1 MEITESVI
9 INKTVKVTNALNQ
22 ICDLGMRLALDDFGT
37 GYSSLSYLQKFPF
50 HILKIDKSFI
60 DDLDVRGSNTKI
72 VKAIIALANSFDL
85 RVIAEGVE
93 TKAVKQEVKRLG
105 ADAYQGYFMS
115 KPLPKEDFIDFI
127 TTH

>member
-60 DDLDVRGSNTKI
+60 DGLDVHGSNTKI

-93 TKAVKQEVKRLG
+93 TKAVKQAVKRLG